1 MALSSKRWI
10 KDNADCLLSE
20 DMFTWI
26 WHKGEER
33 ERSRCD
39 GPPLAGRRG
48 EQLKNENP
56 TKLFP
61 TKVIEWQGRSL
72 QSRSY
77 EEVALSKIQEQTTNA
92 LFKVRDIIAACR
104 QDRAI
109 ELVVSR
115 DSALTARRNHP
126 REGLGEAELA
136 RWVRKLKL
144 SHIIVPPILG
154 RRFTHLNLETW
165 AVGYRCDMKH
175 WFKLIFFW
183 FPVPPS
189 RFWKILTPNNA

>member
-1 MALSSKRWI
+1 MA
-10 KDNADCLLSE
+10 
-20 DMFTWI
+20 
-26 WHKGEER
+26 
-33 ERSRCD
+33 
-39 GPPLAGRRG
+39 GPVPPVP
-48 EQLKNENP
+48 QLWGGGS
-56 TKLFP
+56 TF
-61 TKVIEWQGRSL
+61 
-72 QSRSY
+72 
-77 EEVALSKIQEQTTNA
+77 SKIQEQTTNA

-189 RFWKILTPNNA
+189 SVELSSLSSKSLIIIIIGAECKKSTWQWCLQAGLYFSHCN